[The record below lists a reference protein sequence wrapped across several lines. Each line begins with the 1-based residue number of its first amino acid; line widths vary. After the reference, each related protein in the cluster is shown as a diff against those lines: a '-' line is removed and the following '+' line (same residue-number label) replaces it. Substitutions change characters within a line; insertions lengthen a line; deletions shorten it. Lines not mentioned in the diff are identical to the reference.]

1 MFEREGMH
9 LQMAWRNIWRNSRRT
24 AVILTAIVVGVWS
37 MVFLGAL
44 MRGMSVSVIQNG
56 LETLTGDVQIHATGY
71 RADPV
76 VDNRIENPDE
86 PYGVLTETLPPGSL
100 WTSRVRVSAVASNAR
115 HTTGVTLV
123 GVDPLKEPQMSFIG
137 QDALLEGRF
146 LEPGEL
152 NAVVVGRALMK
163 KYETR
168 VGNKLILMA
177 QGTSGDVESRAFR
190 ISGVYRAEMEE
201 TEKRF
206 VFVPRA
212 AAQDMLGMGDAVSEI
227 EIKLPDHEESEIV
240 AATLAKSLPD
250 SYEINSWED
259 LLPMQVAFLRI
270 FDGFM
275 VIWNIVVFIA
285 MAFGIVNTILMAV
298 FERIR
303 EFGLMRAL
311 GMKPGAVIRE
321 VMTEALLLLAVG
333 CALGNLVGMASVA
346 LLARTGIDLSSFSA
360 GMEYAGMSRIIYPV
374 LTAHDLALANAV
386 VGVLG
391 LLVSLYPAVRAS
403 RFTPVEAMART

>member
-1 MFEREGMH
+1 
-9 LQMAWRNIWRNSRRT
+9 
-24 AVILTAIVVGVWS
+24 

-44 MRGMSVSVIQNG
+44 MRGMSASVIENG
-56 LETLTGDVQIHATGY
+56 LETLTGDVQIHAAGF

-76 VDNRIENPDE
+76 VENSIESPNE
-86 PYGVLTETLPPGSL
+86 PCGVLAGTLPPGSL
-100 WTSRVRVSAVASNAR
+100 WTVRVRVAAVASNAR
-115 HTTGVTLV
+115 HTAGVTLV

-137 QDALLEGRF
+137 RDSMLEGGF
-146 LEPGEL
+146 LEPGDR
-152 NAVVVGRALMK
+152 NAVIVGKALMK
-163 KYETR
+163 KYQTE

-177 QGTSGDVESRAFR
+177 QGVSGDVESRAFR

-206 VFVPRA
+206 IFVTRA
-212 AAQDMLGMGDAVSEI
+212 AAQDLLGMGDAVSEI
-227 EIKLPDHEESEIV
+227 EIKLPDHDAAETV
-240 AATLAKSLPD
+240 AATLAASLPD
-250 SYEINSWED
+250 SYDISSWKE

-275 VIWNIVVFIA
+275 VVWNIVVFIA

-311 GMKPGAVIRE
+311 GMKPGAVVRE
-321 VMTEALLLLAVG
+321 VMTESLFLLAIG
-333 CALGNLVGMASVA
+333 CVLGNLVGVTCVA
-346 LLARTGIDLSSFSA
+346 LLAGTGIDLSAFSA

-374 LTAHDLALANAV
+374 LSAHDLAQANAV
-386 VGVLG
+386 VVVLG
-391 LLVSLYPAVRAS
+391 LLVSLYPALRAS

>member
-1 MFEREGMH
+1 MFEGRGMN

-44 MRGMSVSVIQNG
+44 MRGMSVSVIENG
-56 LETLTGDVQIHATGY
+56 LATLTGDVQIHAAGY
-71 RADPV
+71 RADPM
-76 VDNRIENPDE
+76 VDNSIGNPDE
-86 PYGVLTETLPPGSL
+86 LYAVLAELLPPGAL
-100 WTSRVRVSAVASNAR
+100 WTARVRVAAVASNAR
-115 HTTGVTLV
+115 HSAGVTMV

-137 QDALLEGRF
+137 RDSVPEGRF
-146 LEPGEL
+146 LEPGDRD
-152 NAVVVGRALMK
+152 AVVIGRELLK
-163 KYETR
+163 KYGTR

-177 QGTSGDVESRAFR
+177 QGVSGEVQSRAFL

-227 EIKLPDHEESEIV
+227 EIKLPDHAAAERM
-240 AATLAKSLPD
+240 AATLAQSLPD
-250 SYEINSWED
+250 KYEVSSWEE

-321 VMTEALLLLAVG
+321 VITEALLLLAAG
-333 CALGNLVGMASVA
+333 CVLGNLAGMASVA
-346 LLARTGIDLSSFSA
+346 LLARSGIDLSAFSA

-386 VGVLG
+386 VVVLG